1 MYSIKKYIPHQVR
14 KNVTKNIRLIRFQ
27 LRYTTARF
35 RSLPHFIIIGAQKSG
50 TSSLFFYLSQHPQ
63 ILKSFRKE
71 PHFFDRNYQRGMNW
85 YRAHFPLER
94 EVSAGSITGEATP
107 EYLFLPFVPEQI
119 YQHIPGVKL
128 IVLLRNPTER
138 AISNYFMEVRAGREH
153 LPIMQAFRQE
163 ETRLENVLRRKDFT
177 NPALVYFS
185 YKKRGIYKEQLE
197 RFMRFF
203 SENQLLVLN
212 SEFFLDDPRR
222 ILRKV
227 FQFLNV
233 DENFEI
239 RDIRLQ
245 NVGAKKKEVGPE
257 VYDYLNEYFS
267 PHNRDLYKLLG
278 TDYNWS

>member
-1 MYSIKKYIPHQVR
+1 
-14 KNVTKNIRLIRFQ
+14 
-27 LRYTTARF
+27 
-35 RSLPHFIIIGAQKSG
+35 
-50 TSSLFFYLSQHPQ
+50 
-63 ILKSFRKE
+63 
-71 PHFFDRNYQRGMNW
+71 
-85 YRAHFPLER
+85 
-94 EVSAGSITGEATP
+94 
-107 EYLFLPFVPEQI
+107 VPEQI
-119 YQHIPGVKL
+119 YQLIPGVKL

-138 AISNYFMEVRAGREH
+138 AISNYFVEVIAGREH

-163 ETRLENVLRRKDFT
+163 ETRLEKALRRKDFT
-177 NPALVYFS
+177 NLDFVYGS

-197 RFMRFF
+197 RYMRFF

-212 SEFFLDDPRR
+212 SEIFLDDPRK

-227 FQFLNV
+227 FHFLKV

-239 RDIRLQ
+239 RDISLQ
-245 NVGAKKKEVGPE
+245 NVGKSKKEVGPE